1 MDAHDDKHDS
11 DSDSDSDSDVSNGDL
26 ESDINAAGFFN
37 HDLIDHLLTL
47 KLLKQKLDHIGNKNK
62 EERSDQDYQIQFNET
77 LEASTEDPVFTKLLE
92 FFNIQK
98 CEDDSIRGGWKI
110 PTHWKYPEMSKLIA
124 DLIECNIQTKKH
136 LFFNFNL
143 PVEVLKKLQAFLNQ
157 AKVEVSGNALTLF
170 PIEEIS
176 YNLKRLLLCLEL
188 ELKGDGSW
196 ILPKTLYDSFQKKT
210 DFVQNLIQFNT
221 NLNDC
226 KVCHEYFGSVLK
238 HLVMKPEC
246 MNAYSEEEIFDIKM
260 ASKART
266 KNKEKDWKRR
276 HKSEISA
283 QNAKRYKMNKEA
295 ISRKY
300 QDKKIEIR
308 KKQFD
313 YQEENHD
320 KIAKTK
326 AKYYQKNK
334 ETYAQKYLERKE
346 LKAEQKK
353 IEKENQLLEKEKN
366 YFNLCLK
373 PRIQRHK
380 KNFREPYLKM
390 IEMYRNRCKEFHLLQ
405 IPRLDEVQQKIN
417 EIYKLVDEKIAS
429 TSKDITNCQN
439 SHKAKEIWRQFER
452 FWEPF
457 ETELEDHIYKTLK
470 DISFIIEEKFEC
482 PQCAIVLNFKANCY
496 KCSKN

>member
-1 MDAHDDKHDS
+1 MDPYDEQDSDTDS
-11 DSDSDSDSDVSNGDL
+11 DSDSGVSNDDL
-26 ESDINAAGFFN
+26 ESEINPEGFFN
-37 HDLIDHLLTL
+37 HDLIDHLLDM

-62 EERSDQDYQIQFNET
+62 DEHTDQDYLIQFYET
-77 LEASTEDPVFTKLLE
+77 LEASTENPIFKNLLE
-92 FFNIQK
+92 FFDIQK
-98 CEDDSIRGGWKI
+98 CEDGPIRGSWKI
-110 PTHWKYPEMSKLIA
+110 PLNWNYQEMSKLIA

-143 PVEVLKKLQAFLNQ
+143 PVEVLKKLKAFFNQ
-157 AKVEVSGNALTLF
+157 AKDEVSGNALTLF
-170 PIEEIS
+170 PIENIS
-176 YNLKRLLLCLEL
+176 GNLKKLLLCLEL

-196 ILPKTLYDSFQKKT
+196 ILPKTLYDSFQKKI

-221 NLNDC
+221 NFNDC
-226 KVCHEYFGSVLK
+226 KVCNEYFQSVLK

-260 ASKART
+260 ATKART
-266 KNKEKDWKRR
+266 KNKEKEWKRR

-295 ISRKY
+295 ISKKY
-300 QDKKIEIR
+300 QENKTEIR

-313 YQEENHD
+313 YQEENYD

-334 ETYAQKYLERKE
+334 EKYAQNYLERKE

-353 IEKENQLLEKEKN
+353 IDKENQLLEKEKN

-380 KNFREPYLKM
+380 KNFEKPYLKM
-390 IEMYRNRCKEFHLLQ
+390 IETYMNRCKEFHVLQ
-405 IPRLDEVQQKIN
+405 IPRLDEVQQRIN
-417 EIYKLVDEKIAS
+417 EIYKLVDEKIVS
-429 TSKDITNCQN
+429 TSKDIANCYN
-439 SHKAKEIWRQFER
+439 SHDAKEIWKQFER
-452 FWEPF
+452 FWDPF

-482 PQCAIVLNFKANCY
+482 PQCNIVFDFKANCY
-496 KCSKN
+496 KCSKK